1 MPCCGMFHIIRYSII
16 AVFFTCSSNLAFAE
30 HHTGSH
36 VIKALNASL
45 LAMMQE
51 ADSLGFEG
59 RHSYMTPVVIE
70 SFDMPL
76 IARLATGKYWGKF
89 SAKEQGQLVE
99 ALEELAITTYAARFK
114 ENSGVTFR
122 ILSEELT
129 KEGALKVNSELIKGD
144 GEAIIL
150 NYVMYGGAS
159 KWRIVDVHFLGKYSE
174 LSLRRSEYLSALSVG
189 GIERLLSA
197 INDKIEGYKTGTL
210 Q

>member
-1 MPCCGMFHIIRYSII
+1 MFHLIRYTIV
-16 AVFFTCSSNLAFAE
+16 AVLFVCSSNLAYAE

-36 VIKALNASL
+36 VIQSLNTSL
-45 LAMMQE
+45 ISMMEE

-59 RHSYMTPVVIE
+59 RYSHMTPVVKN

-89 SAKEQGQLVE
+89 SAEEQGQLVA
-99 ALEELAITTYAARFK
+99 ALEQLAITTYAARFK

-122 ILSEELT
+122 VLSEEST
-129 KEGALKVNSELIKGD
+129 KEGALKVNSELVKGD
-144 GEAIIL
+144 GEVIIL
-150 NYVMYGGAS
+150 NYVMYGGPK
-159 KWRIVDVHFLGKYSE
+159 KWRIVDVHFLGKFSE